1 MPQAYEALLLGR
13 HFISQGEKEESVRA
27 ALKNFEDALR
37 FDPNY
42 AQAYAGKAGALY
54 RLASN
59 AYIPFDTGFEQCRQA
74 ALRSLELAPELAEG
88 YLSLAQVQSV
98 LDGNVSKA
106 AASGERA
113 LQLNPGSETVQ
124 RLYSQFMTTL
134 GSHDAGIDG
143 CAGRRQARSDFG
155 GIAHQS
161 VRMLY
166 TPPGGTARPR
176 PRRGVRSHWL
186 RTGVRRKGWLGL
198 ALLQQGRRDEALI
211 ATDAETVD
219 WQRISGRALVFAKS
233 GKKAD
238 ARRELAALQ
247 AKFGDN
253 ASYQYAQIEAQL
265 GDKDAALRWLQNA
278 RRVRDPGLVGT
289 AFVDPMLDPLRGDPR
304 FEKLLRDLGFV
315 KETSTGA

>member
-1 MPQAYEALLLGR
+1 M
-13 HFISQGEKEESVRA
+13 RA
-27 ALKNFEDALR
+27 ALKNFDDALR

-134 GSHDAGIDG
+134 GRHDAGIAAAQ
-143 CAGRRQARSDFG
+143 AGRQAKSDFG

-161 VRMLY
+161 FECSVCRPAVRRGRGRG
-166 TPPGGTARPR
+166 PSRVRIGPGPEFDARGARPCSAAAGAT
-176 PRRGVRSHWL
+176 RRSTV
-186 RTGVRRKGWLGL
+186 
-198 ALLQQGRRDEALI
+198 
-211 ATDAETVD
+211 ATDAEIVD
-219 WQRISGRALVFAKS
+219 WQRISGRALIFAKS
-233 GKKAD
+233 GRKAD
-238 ARRELAALQ
+238 ARREFAALR
-247 AKFGDN
+247 AKFGR
-253 ASYQYAQIEAQL
+253 Q
-265 GDKDAALRWLQNA
+265 
-278 RRVRDPGLVGT
+278 RVVSIRPDRSAIG
-289 AFVDPMLDPLRGDPR
+289 
-304 FEKLLRDLGFV
+304 
-315 KETSTGA
+315 